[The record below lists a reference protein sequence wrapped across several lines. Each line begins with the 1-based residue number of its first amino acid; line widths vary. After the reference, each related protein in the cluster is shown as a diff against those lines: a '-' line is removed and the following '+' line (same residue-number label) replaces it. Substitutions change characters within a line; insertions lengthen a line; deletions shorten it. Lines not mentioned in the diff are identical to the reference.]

1 MSPYNFLWSDGSTTS
16 DSIILN
22 NISGPFTT
30 QDYFLTITDGCGDPI
45 SDTTTIWVQCPLEEI
60 NIFSPNSDG
69 TNDYFIPVNLEDY
82 PDPTLIVY
90 NRWGKIVYQMENYNY
105 DWDGTDYKTGNE
117 LSDGVYFYV
126 VIPNSEK
133 YEYNS
138 NNKEEIRKTISGYVH
153 LVR

>member
-1 MSPYNFLWSDGSTTS
+1 
-16 DSIILN
+16 
-22 NISGPFTT
+22 
-30 QDYFLTITDGCGDPI
+30 
-45 SDTTTIWVQCPLEEI
+45 
-60 NIFSPNSDG
+60 
-69 TNDYFIPVNLEDY
+69 
-82 PDPTLIVY
+82 
-90 NRWGKIVYQMENYNY
+90 MENYNY

-138 NNKEEIRKTISGYVH
+138 NKKEEIRKTISGYVH